1 MTKKLQIKA
10 KIEDAFSQ
18 MTPLEMSIGHFFI
31 DNDLDEAHISSRLI
45 VQRLH
50 VSQAALTRFAKKCGY
65 SGYRSFTFDYLQA
78 IQASESTFQDI
89 NRDVTK
95 RVLVDYDTLIN
106 KTYSLV
112 DEEKLQS
119 LAEQVDQAER
129 IYFYG
134 KGSSALVAQ
143 EMKLRFMR
151 LGIICDAYTDTDG
164 FTWANSLFN
173 KNCLVIGFSL
183 SGNTT
188 SVIKALE
195 KAAANG
201 AKTTL
206 ITTRNQKYF
215 SDQLD
220 IINVSSTH
228 QLNYGN
234 RVSPQFPLLIMM
246 DIIYAYVLEIDR
258 DKKEHIFEKTIIN

>member
-1 MTKKLQIKA
+1 M
-10 KIEDAFSQ
+10 
-18 MTPLEMSIGHFFI
+18 
-31 DNDLDEAHISSRLI
+31 
-45 VQRLH
+45 
-50 VSQAALTRFAKKCGY
+50 
-65 SGYRSFTFDYLQA
+65 
-78 IQASESTFQDI
+78 
-89 NRDVTK
+89 
-95 RVLVDYDTLIN
+95 
-106 KTYSLV
+106 
-112 DEEKLQS
+112 
-119 LAEQVDQAER
+119 
-129 IYFYG
+129 
-134 KGSSALVAQ
+134 AQ

-151 LGIICDAYTDTDG
+151 LGIICDAYSDTDG
-164 FTWANSLFN
+164 FTWANSLVN

-258 DKKEHIFEKTIIN
+258 DKKEHIFKKQSSIKKLPKSNFESFFV

>member
-1 MTKKLQIKA
+1 MTKNIQIKA

-18 MTPLEMSIGHFFI
+18 MTPLEISIGKFFI
-31 DNDLDEAHISSRLI
+31 NNDLDEAHMSSRLV

-65 SGYRSFTFDYLQA
+65 SGYRSFAFDYLQTLQTA
-78 IQASESTFQDI
+78 GNTFQDI
-89 NRDVTK
+89 SRDVTK

-119 LAEQVDQAER
+119 LAEEIDQAER

-151 LGIICDAYTDTDG
+151 LGIICDAYSDTDG
-164 FTWANSLFN
+164 FTWANSLVN

-183 SGNTT
+183 SGQTL

-201 AKTTL
+201 AKTKL
-206 ITTRNQKYF
+206 ITTRDSEQFNAEIDVF
-215 SDQLD
+215 
-220 IINVSSTH
+220 NVSSTH

-258 DKKEHIFEKTIIN
+258 DKKEDIFEKTIIN